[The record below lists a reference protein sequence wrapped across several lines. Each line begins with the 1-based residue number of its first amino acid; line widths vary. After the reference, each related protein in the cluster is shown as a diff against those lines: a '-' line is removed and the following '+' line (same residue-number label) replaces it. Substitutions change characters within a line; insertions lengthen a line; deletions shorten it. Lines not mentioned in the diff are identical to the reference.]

1 MTIIK
6 KKERASIKGGGGG
19 EHFCKGKVKPAEKK
33 NYCQTKRIMRLFKV
47 ELIIHQLQLGFSLKE
62 ASTDRFWFFNNW
74 SRHDFLLETLSK
86 ESKKKKSLL
95 K

>member
-33 NYCQTKRIMRLFKV
+33 KTIVKPKELWDSSKLNLLSINCNSVSLLKKRLLTDFDSSTIDQDM
-47 ELIIHQLQLGFSLKE
+47 IFSLKP
-62 ASTDRFWFFNNW
+62 
-74 SRHDFLLETLSK
+74 FLK
-86 ESKKKKSLL
+86 NRKKKKAS
-95 K
+95 